1 MCGPAP
7 CDKPDCTWGE
17 AFRAKTEIKYVQ
29 KLTSDECD
37 DYLKEVSR
45 HRGPEAAA
53 QLRSAAGVDKK
64 PVKAASDFFGRR
76 QAAPTRPPSLF

>member
-29 KLTSDECD
+29 SLAPAACD
-37 DYLKEVSR
+37 DYLKEVTR
-45 HRGPEAAA
+45 HRGQEAAT
-53 QLRSAAGVDKK
+53 QLRIAAGVDKK
-64 PVKAASDFFGRR
+64 PAKAESTFFGRR
-76 QAAPTRPPSLF
+76 QAAPSRPPSLF